1 MKNDV
6 ATNKDEIRKIC
17 ECTDKATVLISVL
30 LSYEFYS
37 YSIILDN
44 LPFSDKI
51 NYLFFSFIMITT
63 AQ

>member
-17 ECTDKATVLISVL
+17 ECTGKAAVVISVL

-37 YSIILDN
+37 YCIILDN
-44 LPFSDKI
+44 LLPLSDKI
-51 NYLFFSFIMITT
+51 NFLMITT

>member
-30 LSYEFYS
+30 LSYEFDS
-37 YSIILDN
+37 YYIILDN
-44 LPFSDKI
+44 LLPLSDKI
-51 NYLFFSFIMITT
+51 NFLMITT

>member
-6 ATNKDEIRKIC
+6 ATNKDEIRNIC
-17 ECTDKATVLISVL
+17 ECTDKGTVLISVL

-37 YSIILDN
+37 CYIILDN
-44 LPFSDKI
+44 LLPLSDKI
-51 NYLFFSFIMITT
+51 NFLMITT